1 MVKLKEFFTR
11 QEAMAWVDSMPEP
24 YFSDCLI
31 RKEWGKFIVYLP
43 TKGGE

>member
-1 MVKLKEFFTR
+1 MVKLKEFFTLP
-11 QEAMAWVDSMPEP
+11 QAMAWVDSMPEP
-24 YFSDCLI
+24 YCSDCLV